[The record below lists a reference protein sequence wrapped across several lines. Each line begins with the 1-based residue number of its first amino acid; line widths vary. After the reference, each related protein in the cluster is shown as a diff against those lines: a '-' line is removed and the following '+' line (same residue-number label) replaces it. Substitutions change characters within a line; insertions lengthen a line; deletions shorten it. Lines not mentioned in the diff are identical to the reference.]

1 MSYPKLFLLW
11 LALNIVCSGV
21 YAALATFH
29 SANAPTLLAD
39 MPPLERTFNSFYFS
53 IITATSVGYG
63 DIVPQGFSK
72 VLSML
77 QAITAL
83 LIFAVFV
90 TKLVSRRQD
99 IALHEVH
106 RMTFEGIFT
115 SIRQGLFIVRKD
127 FDELIRGVEEGR
139 ALTARDWEN
148 LTTAFLQAQ
157 SLIEEIPELYN
168 GTLHDLATIDIT
180 RERLLFEA
188 IHRTIQRIDRLISVL
203 EKHEPGWQQQRSAMK
218 ELHSVIAILDRIM
231 PLWRQRSPYHEVKEF
246 EDIFGLSSQLHE
258 RIKNTL
264 PRS

>member
-1 MSYPKLFLLW
+1 
-11 LALNIVCSGV
+11 
-21 YAALATFH
+21 
-29 SANAPTLLAD
+29 

-203 EKHEPGWQQQRSAMK
+203 EKHEPGWQQQRNAMK